1 MGSGRGIR
9 QFLCLVVIS
18 FCSIA
23 LFAAEGPTIT
33 LSVDASEAP
42 RKMLHA
48 QLRIPA
54 KPGSLTLYYPKWIP
68 GEHGPTGPITDL
80 TGLKFTA
87 GGKTLKWR
95 RDLLDGFTFHVEV
108 PPGENEVTANL
119 DYASPASFEPGYS
132 AGLSATEKL
141 YIVSWN
147 TLRPANLQRKLE
159 TSGRMEIRNL
169 AARLQS
175 IR

>member
-48 QLRIPA
+48 LLRIPA

-87 GGKTLKWR
+87 GGKR
-95 RDLLDGFTFHVEV
+95 VEWGRELV
-108 PPGENEVTANL
+108 AGVFFFLGVSPG
-119 DYASPASFEPGYS
+119 
-132 AGLSATEKL
+132 
-141 YIVSWN
+141 
-147 TLRPANLQRKLE
+147 LQRV
-159 TSGRMEIRNL
+159 
-169 AARLQS
+169 
-175 IR
+175 